1 MLCDKCK
8 KKEAVVFYREVIN
21 DHEKSMKLCADCAAE
36 AEKSGAIGKSKPSD
50 IFDSMGYAG
59 EVGSLFGGL
68 FGLPTYHKQKV
79 SEAKKC
85 TLCAST
91 FAELVKSGKV
101 GCPECYKVF
110 ADELSG
116 TVSRLHGA
124 TTHCGRAP
132 GKMRES
138 YARRAQIKELEA
150 ELKSAIE
157 AEEYERAA
165 EIRDKLRSLRE
176 PESN

>member
-8 KKEAVVFYREVIN
+8 ENEAIIFYREVIN
-21 DHEKSMKLCADCAAE
+21 DHEKTMRLCADCAAE
-36 AEKSGAIGKSKPSD
+36 AEKSGLIGKSKPLD
-50 IFDSMGYAG
+50 IFDNMEFPGD
-59 EVGSLFGGL
+59 VTFFLGGL
-68 FGLPTYHKQKV
+68 FGVPAYQKQKTN
-79 SEAKKC
+79 EAKKC

-91 FAELVKSGKV
+91 FAELVKSGRV

-110 ADELSG
+110 AEELAG

-132 GKMRES
+132 GKLREG

-157 AEEYERAA
+157 SEEYERAA
-165 EIRDKLRSLRE
+165 EIRDKLKSLRE
-176 PESN
+176 PENN